1 MVWQE
6 VYLEDELWSK
16 RFAKNFDDSS
26 DEEYS
31 REREIQKIEYKVN
44 YFFLNVA
51 TNNIYISI
59 FLIIAYTYM

>member
-1 MVWQE
+1 MIWQE

-51 TNNIYISI
+51 TNNIYVSI
-59 FLIIAYTYM
+59 F